1 MTRHHF
7 HILMALTVVSGLLG
21 GAASNLLL
29 RAAPALAQGPEV
41 ADEVR
46 AQRLVLMGAQGQE
59 KAILGVNEN
68 GEPGLV
74 MFDEAGNNR
83 LSLQLNEGDPDLT
96 LYDADVTPRAS
107 FNLSLGQPVLALYDE
122 EAEPRAILA
131 AMGGD
136 PGMQLYDGTGQ
147 SRVQVGSADSEYP
160 ISTITLCGENGDV
173 LWQAP

>member
-1 MTRHHF
+1 MTRHQF
-7 HILMALTVVSGLLG
+7 QVLMALTVVSGLLG

-29 RAAPALAQGPEV
+29 RATPALAQGPEV
-41 ADEVR
+41 EDEVR

-59 KAILGVNEN
+59 KAILEVNEN
-68 GEPGLV
+68 DEPGLV
-74 MFDEAGNNR
+74 MFDEAGNKR
-83 LSLQLNEGDPDLT
+83 VSLQLNEGDPDLM
-96 LYDADVTPRAS
+96 LYDAGITPRAS

-136 PGMQLYDGTGQ
+136 PGLQLYDDAGQ
-147 SRVQVGSADSEYP
+147 SRIQMGSADSEYP

>member
-1 MTRHHF
+1 MTRHQF
-7 HILMALTVVSGLLG
+7 QILMALTVVSGLLG

-29 RAAPALAQGPEV
+29 RATPALAQGPEV

-46 AQRLVLMGAQGQE
+46 AQRFALVDAEGQE
-59 KAILGVNEN
+59 QAILGFNEN

-74 MFDEAGNNR
+74 LFDQAGNNR
-83 LSLQLNEGDPDLT
+83 AALVLT
-96 LYDADVTPRAS
+96 DGNPNLMLWDADVTPRAS
-107 FNLSLGQPVLALYDE
+107 LSLSLGQPVLALYDE

-136 PGMQLYDGTGQ
+136 PGLQLYDGVGQ
-147 SRVQVGSADSEYP
+147 VRVQVGSADTEAA
-160 ISTITLCGENGDV
+160 ISTIALWGENGDV